1 MTWGAGV
8 TRKGPPHSAGCMLHA
23 GFNRNEPFR
32 FKRPR
37 AQDWCGCLG
46 LQDLS
51 AGDQGDSP
59 GPARKP
65 NRLPR
70 AAKPLAS
77 PPPALHLT
85 ALLLLPWKPGVKCP
99 LATAGYT
106 VGWRPLSST
115 QEMGGG
121 LPWPAHT
128 ASSQSELPALR
139 PSIPWVPEGQDG
151 GKVSTSPP
159 GGYKG
164 RRVSKE
170 KGTINKKYC

>member
-1 MTWGAGV
+1 MGALDCKTFLQE
-8 TRKGPPHSAGCMLHA
+8 TRGTHLALRESQTSSP
-23 GFNRNEPFR
+23 
-32 FKRPR
+32 
-37 AQDWCGCLG
+37 G
-46 LQDLS
+46 LQSLW
-51 AGDQGDSP
+51 
-59 GPARKP
+59 
-65 NRLPR
+65 
-70 AAKPLAS
+70 
-77 PPPALHLT
+77 PALHLLST
-85 ALLLLPWKPGVKCP
+85 SQPSCCCHGHYKPGVKCP

-164 RRVSKE
+164 RRVSRE